1 MKNNIL
7 AKITAVCFFLAT
19 CFSVSAQGIMV
30 YTKDGKF
37 VTYSYSDLD
46 SIVTF
51 DAAEEVPV
59 VPFEK
64 GTVGSLVDLGLSVD
78 WANWNV
84 GASSE
89 DGLGHYFAW
98 ADTTWKHSCTLGNYM
113 HFKDVNNDG
122 MLQDG
127 EMSVL
132 GDIKET
138 KLDVARVEWG
148 GEWRMPTKAE
158 IAELIDSCEWTWTSI
173 GNVQG
178 WRVARNGKNIF
189 LPAAGYRDGAEVYEE
204 NEAGNYIASTLSA
217 DATMAD
223 IMRFTADTCVCDSNY
238 RYYGFVVRPVAT
250 KPNITIAKE
259 VDLGLPSGTIWA
271 GWNVGA
277 SAPQEYGNHYAWG
290 EVETKSSYTEENHLY
305 YNTVTDK
312 YDYISSGV
320 ISGNVLY
327 DAAKAH
333 EEWGAEWQ
341 IPTKDQMQ
349 ELVDNCNWRY
359 YVYNG
364 VKGYVVT
371 GSNGNAIFLPFAG
384 SRTSINHNYKE
395 KRGYY
400 WTGSLHHDFYANAG
414 RFMENEKLVYESNY
428 RSYGFT
434 IRPVKAKTE

>member
-7 AKITAVCFFLAT
+7 AKITVVCFFLAT
-19 CFSVSAQGIMV
+19 CFSISAQGIMV

-51 DAAEEVPV
+51 DAAEEIPV

-78 WANWNV
+78 WASWNV

-98 ADTTWKHSCTLGNYM
+98 ADTTWKHSCTLVNYM
-113 HFKDVNNDG
+113 HFKDANKDG
-122 MLQDG
+122 VLQDG
-127 EMSVL
+127 EMTEL
-132 GDIKET
+132 GDVKET

-173 GNVQG
+173 GDVQG

-204 NEAGNYIASTLSA
+204 NEAGNYMASTLSA
-217 DATMAD
+217 DAMMAD
-223 IMRFTADTCVCDSNY
+223 IMRFTADTCACDSNY

-250 KPNITIAKE
+250 KLNITIAKE

-290 EVETKSSYTEENHLY
+290 EVETK
-305 YNTVTDK
+305 D
-312 YDYISSGV
+312 DYMRETYKF
-320 ISGNVLY
+320 Y
-327 DAAKAH
+327 DAATDSYSTPANGIIGDPEYDAATK
-333 EEWGAEWQ
+333 EWGAEWQ
-341 IPTKDQMQ
+341 IPTDAQMQ
-349 ELVDNCNWRY
+349 ELIDNCEWRWY
-359 YVYNG
+359 TFND
-364 VKGYVVT
+364 KNGYVVT
-371 GSNGNAIFLPFAG
+371 GPNENAIFLPASGLRAKG
-384 SRTSINHNYKE
+384 SKISFDGTCGYYSTGTLHSDYFTRALEAQETSIKVTN
-395 KRGYY
+395 
-400 WTGSLHHDFYANAG
+400 
-414 RFMENEKLVYESNY
+414 SNY
-428 RSYGFT
+428 RLYGYT
-434 IRPVKAKTE
+434 IRPVKVKLVE

>member
-89 DGLGHYFAW
+89 DGLGHYFVW

-113 HFKDVNNDG
+113 HFKDANNDG
-122 MLQDG
+122 VLQDG
-127 EMSVL
+127 EMTVL
-132 GDIKET
+132 GDVKET

-158 IAELIDSCEWTWTSI
+158 IAELIDSCEWTWTSV
-173 GNVQG
+173 GDVQG

-189 LPAAGYRDGAEVYEE
+189 LPAAGYRDGVEVYEE
-204 NEAGNYIASTLSA
+204 NEAGNYMASTLSA

-223 IMRFTADTCVCDSNY
+223 IMRFTADTCACDSNY

-277 SAPQEYGNHYAWG
+277 SAPQEYGEYYAWG
-290 EVETKSSYTEENHLY
+290 EVETKKSYREDSYAY
-305 YNTVTDK
+305 YNISDDSYVNIGTEISGTK
-312 YDYISSGV
+312 YDAV
-320 ISGNVLY
+320 T
-327 DAAKAH
+327 AH
-333 EEWGAEWQ
+333 EDWGAEWQ
-341 IPTKDQMQ
+341 MPTKNQMQ
-349 ELVDNCNWRY
+349 ELIENCEWRW
-359 YVYNG
+359 YVYNDI
-364 VKGYVVT
+364 KGYVVT
-371 GSNGNAIFLPFAG
+371 GPNGNAIFLPASG
-384 SRTSINHNYKE
+384 NMTYTYLNYDGV
-395 KRGYY
+395 RGYY
-400 WTGSLHHDFYANAG
+400 WT
-414 RFMENEKLVYESNY
+414 
-428 RSYGFT
+428 SYGTGSSLAYGLQYTSSEIKVASTLFKHSGMT
-434 IRPVKAKTE
+434 IRAVKVSK